1 MKCVVNFVSILV
13 PNKYIK
19 GLKKRRNKNTMYE
32 KKCMSFLVEI
42 SYEPGPNF
50 GPIKYKRD
58 RKNAMVQTNF
68 S

>member
-1 MKCVVNFVSILV
+1 
-13 PNKYIK
+13 
-19 GLKKRRNKNTMYE
+19 MYE

-58 RKNAMVQTNF
+58 RKNAIVQANF